1 MKTMLNIAI
10 CDDEKSTRDYIK
22 SLILSQKIS
31 CDVKEYISGKDLSK
45 SKIKHDI
52 IFLDI
57 EMDNLDGITTA
68 KKIRNNENEFCRSIL
83 IFVTGFD
90 RYVYEAFDVHAFHY
104 LLKPIDNSKFIEV
117 FKNAVLEYK
126 KSNEKSNKYILVKIG
141 TTYKKVFLKEI
152 YYVES
157 NRRKVILYTQNDT
170 KEYYAKMDD
179 VESQLGSTFF
189 RCHRGYIVNMA
200 YITEYD
206 TSSITLE
213 NGIKLIISQ
222 HKYNDFVKNY
232 IRYLKTEVI

>member
-1 MKTMLNIAI
+1 M
-10 CDDEKSTRDYIK
+10 
-22 SLILSQKIS
+22 
-31 CDVKEYISGKDLSK
+31 
-45 SKIKHDI
+45 
-52 IFLDI
+52 
-57 EMDNLDGITTA
+57 
-68 KKIRNNENEFCRSIL
+68 CRFIL

-90 RYVYEAFDVHAFHY
+90 RYVYDAFDVHAFHY

-126 KSNEKSNKYILVKIG
+126 KLNEKSNKYILIKIG

-157 NRRKVILYTQNDT
+157 NRRKVILYTQSGT
-170 KEYYAKMDD
+170 QEYYAKMDD

-206 TSSITLE
+206 TSTITLE
-213 NGIKLIISQ
+213 NGIKLIIAK

-232 IRYLKTEVI
+232 LRYLKTEVIYL

>member
-1 MKTMLNIAI
+1 MLNIAI

-31 CDVKEYISGKDLSK
+31 CDVKEYISGKDLFK
-45 SKIKHDI
+45 SKIRHDI

-57 EMDNLDGITTA
+57 EMNNLDGITTA
-68 KKIRNNENEFCRSIL
+68 KKIRNSENELCRSIL

-90 RYVYEAFDVHAFHY
+90 RYVYDAFDVHAFHY
-104 LLKPIDNSKFIEV
+104 LLKPIDSRKFIEV
-117 FKNAVLEYK
+117 LKNAVLEYK
-126 KSNEKSNKYILVKIG
+126 KSNEKSNKYILIKIG

-157 NRRKVILYTQNDT
+157 NRRKVILYTQNGT
-170 KEYYAKMDD
+170 QEYYAKMDD
-179 VESQLGSTFF
+179 VESQLGSAFF

-213 NGIKLIISQ
+213 NGIKLIISK

-232 IRYLKTEVI
+232 LRYLKTEVIYL